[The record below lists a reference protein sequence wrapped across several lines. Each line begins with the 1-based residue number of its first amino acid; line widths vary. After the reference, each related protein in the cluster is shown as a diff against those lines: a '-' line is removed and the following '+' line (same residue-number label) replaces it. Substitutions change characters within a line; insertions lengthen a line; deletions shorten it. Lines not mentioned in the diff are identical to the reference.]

1 MAISKGP
8 PPRKIGGLGR
18 FKELVKNGP
27 KTFKE
32 GLFLKIFC
40 VLDARQQADLMFSV
54 LKNANSL
61 NVYSLRDSILT
72 NFQKHCVSCFQPM
85 F

>member
-8 PPRKIGGLGR
+8 PRKIGGLCR
-18 FKELVKNGP
+18 SKELVKNGP

-32 GLFLKIFC
+32 GLFCKIFC

-54 LKNANSL
+54 LKNAISL

-72 NFQKHCVSCFQPM
+72 NFQNHSVSCFQHI

>member
-1 MAISKGP
+1 MAISKG

-18 FKELVKNGP
+18 SKELVKNGQ

-61 NVYSLRDSILT
+61 NVYSLRDWILT
-72 NFQKHCVSCFQPM
+72 DSRNHIFSCFQHT

>member
-8 PPRKIGGLGR
+8 PRKIGDLLT

-32 GLFLKIFC
+32 GLFFKFFY

-61 NVYSLRDSILT
+61 NVY
-72 NFQKHCVSCFQPM
+72 
-85 F
+85 